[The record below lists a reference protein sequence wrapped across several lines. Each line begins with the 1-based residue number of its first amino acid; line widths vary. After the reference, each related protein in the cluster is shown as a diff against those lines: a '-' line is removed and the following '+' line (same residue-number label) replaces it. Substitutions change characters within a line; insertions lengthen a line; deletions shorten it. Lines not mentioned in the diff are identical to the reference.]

1 VSVSTVEQES
11 LLGLIPLF
19 PLLGAVL
26 AFLVGLRTR
35 SLAGWIATGASV
47 CSFVVSVL
55 CFQHLR
61 DMSSQHE
68 LHRVAAAGAHGAHS
82 VVESGYLALES
93 SLFQWF
99 AAGGFA
105 VDFVFRFD
113 TLTAV
118 MCLVVT
124 GIGSLIHLYSIGY
137 MAEDISSPRFFS
149 YLNLFMFSML
159 LLVLGGNL
167 LVLFVGWEGVGLC
180 SYLLIG
186 FWHKNIAFAGAGRKA
201 FVVNRIG
208 DAAFLVA
215 LFLLIQHFGTV
226 DFRELESVIS
236 LMDGGV
242 ALLTVVALCLFI
254 GATGKSAQIPLFVW
268 LPDAMAGPTPV
279 SALIHAATMV
289 TAGVYLTARMHF
301 LFDLAPYALC
311 IVVCIAVLT
320 AFVAATIALVQND
333 IKKVLAYSTV
343 SQLGFMFVA
352 AGSGAYWVAVFH
364 LVTHAFFKACLFL
377 GAGSVI
383 HGCHHEQDMRKM
395 GGLIK
400 YMPWTAATYAISTL
414 AIAGIFPLSGY
425 FSKHHIIEALS
436 HAGANNEYLVD
447 YIGVFSTMM
456 KLAAIMTA
464 FYVTRSFAMTF
475 LGKYRGH
482 AHPHESPASMV
493 FPLVVLASLAMTG
506 GVFNGWIS
514 LQDWLGHTIPVGE
527 SHGGGESILAALS
540 HSWPGFLGVGLALIF
555 YTSLQEAPARISRM
569 IPPFTKLLEGKYFF
583 DEIYRVLFVRPLEVI
598 ARTLWKF
605 VDQGVIDGSVNGTA
619 AVVDVSGEV
628 VRNTESGQLRFYGL
642 LMLVGTVFL
651 ICFYFAL

>member
-1 VSVSTVEQES
+1 MSTVEQVS
-11 LLGLIPLF
+11 LLGWIPLF
-19 PLLGAVL
+19 PLFGAAI
-26 AFLVGLRTR
+26 AFLVGLRAR
-35 SLAGWIATGASV
+35 SLAGWVATGASL
-47 CSFVVSVL
+47 CSFIATIL

-61 DMSSQHE
+61 GLVAGDA
-68 LHRVAAAGAHGAHS
+68 LHRVAAAGGHGAHS
-82 VVESGYLALES
+82 VVERTYAALEAN
-93 SLFQWF
+93 LFQWF
-99 AAGGFA
+99 AAGGFE
-105 VDFVFRFD
+105 VDFLFRFD

-124 GIGSLIHLYSIGY
+124 GIGSLIHLYSVGY
-137 MAEDISSPRFFS
+137 MAEDESSPRFFS

-201 FVVNRIG
+201 FIVNRIG
-208 DAAFLVA
+208 DAAFLLA
-215 LFLLIQHFGTV
+215 LFLLIESFGTV
-226 DFRELESVIS
+226 DFRELASAIK
-236 LMDGGV
+236 LMEGGTV
-242 ALLTVVALCLFI
+242 LLTAVALCLFI

-320 AFVAATIALVQND
+320 AIIAASIALVQND

-383 HGCHHEQDMRKM
+383 HGCHHEQDMRQM
-395 GGLIK
+395 GGLMK
-400 YMPWTAATYAISTL
+400 YMPWTGATYFISTI

-425 FSKHHIIEALS
+425 FSKHHILEALAHS
-436 HAGANNEYLVD
+436 GAENHYLTNYVEW
-447 YIGVFSTMM
+447 FSVVMTV
-456 KLAAIMTA
+456 AAVMTA
-464 FYVTRSFAMTF
+464 FYVTRSFVMTF
-475 LGKYRGH
+475 LGSYRGH
-482 AHPHESPASMV
+482 AHPHESPATMV
-493 FPLVVLASLAMTG
+493 LPLVVLASLALTG
-506 GVFNGWIS
+506 GALNGWIS
-514 LQDWLGHTIPVGE
+514 LQGWLGHTIPVGE
-527 SHGGGESILAALS
+527 IHASGESIMAALI
-540 HSWPGFLGVGLALIF
+540 HSWPGFLGVGLAFIF
-555 YTSLQEAPARISRM
+555 YTSLREAPARLARM
-569 IPPFTKLLEGKYFF
+569 IPPLTKLLEGKYFI
-583 DEIYRVLFVRPLEVI
+583 DEIYGALIVRPLEMFS
-598 ARTLWKF
+598 RFLWKF

-628 VRNTESGQLRFYGL
+628 VRNTESGQLRMYGL
-642 LMLVGTVFL
+642 WMLVGTVFL
-651 ICFYFAL
+651 ICFYFAW